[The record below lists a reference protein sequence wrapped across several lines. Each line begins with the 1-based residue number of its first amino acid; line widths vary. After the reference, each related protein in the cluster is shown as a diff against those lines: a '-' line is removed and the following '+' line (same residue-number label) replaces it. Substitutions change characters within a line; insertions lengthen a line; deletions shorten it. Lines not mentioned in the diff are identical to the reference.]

1 MITANT
7 LIFILGGLTFLFV
20 FSWFKKAAIA
30 VFKKELASNV
40 DEKSV
45 WSKLFQVFLVD
56 WLICVLGVF
65 GTGFIIIQIVI
76 SVLYKRYFGSEK
88 KTKNKRAKKRKSN

>member
-1 MITANT
+1 MLITANT
-7 LIFILGGLTFLFV
+7 LIFILGGLSFLFV

-56 WLICVLGVF
+56 WFVSILGVF
-65 GTGFIIIQIVI
+65 GTGVVFVAIFNQ
-76 SVLYKRYFGSEK
+76 LY
-88 KTKNKRAKKRKSN
+88 

>member
-1 MITANT
+1 MMISANT
-7 LIFILGGLTFLFV
+7 LIFILGGLSFLFV

-40 DEKSV
+40 NQRSV

-56 WLICVLGVF
+56 WLLCILGVF
-65 GTGFIIIQIVI
+65 GTGVVFVAI
-76 SVLYKRYFGSEK
+76 F
-88 KTKNKRAKKRKSN
+88 NKLQ

>member
-1 MITANT
+1 MMISVNT

-30 VFKKELASNV
+30 VFKKELTSNV
-40 DEKSV
+40 DQKNV

-56 WLICVLGVF
+56 WLVCILGVF
-65 GTGFIIIQIVI
+65 GTGVVFVAIFNQ
-76 SVLYKRYFGSEK
+76 LQ
-88 KTKNKRAKKRKSN
+88 

>member
-1 MITANT
+1 MITTNT
-7 LIFILGGLTFLFV
+7 LIFILGGLSFLFV
-20 FSWFKKAAIA
+20 FSWFKKAAIS

-56 WLICVLGVF
+56 WFVCILGIF
-65 GTGFIIIQIVI
+65 GTGVMFVAIFNQ
-76 SVLYKRYFGSEK
+76 LY
-88 KTKNKRAKKRKSN
+88 

>member
-20 FSWFKKAAIA
+20 FSWFKKAAIE

-40 DEKSV
+40 DQKSV

-56 WLICVLGVF
+56 WLVCIIGVF
-65 GTGFIIIQIVI
+65 VTGIVF
-76 SVLYKRYFGSEK
+76 VVTFGQLQ
-88 KTKNKRAKKRKSN
+88 